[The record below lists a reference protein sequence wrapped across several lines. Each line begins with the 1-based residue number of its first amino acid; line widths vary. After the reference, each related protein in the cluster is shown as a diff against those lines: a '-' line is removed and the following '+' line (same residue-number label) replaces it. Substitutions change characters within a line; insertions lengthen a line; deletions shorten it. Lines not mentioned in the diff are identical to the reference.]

1 MESSAELEAR
11 VIRQERIWCMSA
23 LEEDDK
29 RDQQSP
35 PLNPPLVD
43 EQTDPLEIDDKEKDH
58 PEEREP
64 LEEEEKKEQTRVVSK
79 EAMLRVIGGQP

>member
-1 MESSAELEAR
+1 
-11 VIRQERIWCMSA
+11 MSA

-29 RDQQSP
+29 INQQAP
-35 PLNPPLVD
+35 PLASPLVD
-43 EQTDPLEIDDKEKDH
+43 EQTGELEINDKEKDQ
-58 PEEREP
+58 PEEKKS